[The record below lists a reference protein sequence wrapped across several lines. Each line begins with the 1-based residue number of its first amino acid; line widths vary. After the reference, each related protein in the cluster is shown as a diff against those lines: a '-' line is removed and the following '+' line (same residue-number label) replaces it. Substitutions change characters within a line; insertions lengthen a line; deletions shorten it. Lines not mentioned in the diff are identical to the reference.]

1 MLLHRIG
8 RSRDSLEG
16 CAKMLVSLSYQS
28 VLQRGYALVR
38 DSSGQAVRSV
48 SRVAGGDRLSI
59 EVADGRFD
67 AEAIARA
74 EPAER
79 SAAAEPSAEK
89 RRKAQSPGRGSG
101 GTQGSLF

>member
-1 MLLHRIG
+1 MLL
-8 RSRDSLEG
+8 
-16 CAKMLVSLSYQS
+16 SLSYQS

-38 DSSGQAVRSV
+38 DASGRTVRSV
-48 SRVAGGDRLSI
+48 SSVAGGDRLSI

-67 AEAIARA
+67 AEA
-74 EPAER
+74 AER

-89 RRKAQSPGRGSG
+89 KRKAQSPGRGSG